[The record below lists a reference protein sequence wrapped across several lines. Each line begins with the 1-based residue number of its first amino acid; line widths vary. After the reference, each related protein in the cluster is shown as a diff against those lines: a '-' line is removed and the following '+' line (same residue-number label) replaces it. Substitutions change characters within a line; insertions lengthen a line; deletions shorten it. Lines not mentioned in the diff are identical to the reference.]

1 MFLAEMPTQSLR
13 SEDFN
18 MPHSNVTQASGRHEP
33 DSLFPVEWCRG
44 RFPALDRR
52 IAGEPAIFFDG
63 PAGSQVP
70 GCVIEAIGSYLRT
83 SNANHG
89 GLFATSR
96 ESDAILEAAHQAL
109 ADLFGAADPASIVFG
124 ANMTTLTFSLSRALA
139 RTWRA
144 GDEIVVT
151 RLDHDAN
158 VTPWVLA
165 ARDAGATVQH
175 LAIHPQD
182 CTLDLDDLRRKLSS
196 RTRVVAIGAA
206 SNAVGTINPVT
217 EICRLAHAVG
227 AEVFVDAVHAAPH
240 LLTDVAA
247 WDCDWLVA
255 SAYKFFGPH
264 IGVLWGRTDRL
275 ATLEPYKLR
284 PASNVLPDKW
294 MTGTQNHECLA
305 GALAAVEYLAALGSE
320 VGSPS
325 AGRRQALAAA
335 YAAIGGY
342 ERNLAARLLAGF
354 SKLSRVQIFGV
365 SDPARLAERVPTFG
379 IRHARLQPAALAE
392 WLAER
397 GIFVWHGNFYALPL
411 TEALGL
417 EPEGLVRIGLLHY
430 NTADEIDR
438 LLSALSELE

>member
-1 MFLAEMPTQSLR
+1 MANPAAAGATTAGM
-13 SEDFN
+13 
-18 MPHSNVTQASGRHEP
+18 
-33 DSLFPVEWCRG
+33 FPVEWCRG
-44 RFPALDRR
+44 QFPALARQF
-52 IAGEPAIFFDG
+52 GGQPAIFFDG

-70 GCVIEAIGSYLRT
+70 ECVIDAIGGYLRT

-96 ESDAILEAAHQAL
+96 ESDAMLEAAHQAL
-109 ADLFGAADPASIVFG
+109 ADLFGAADPTSIVFG

-139 RTWRA
+139 RTWQA

-165 ARDAGATVQH
+165 ARDAGAKVLH

-182 CTLDLDDLRRKLSS
+182 CTLDLDDLRRKLSP
-196 RTRVVAIGAA
+196 RTRLVAVGAA
-206 SNAVGTINPVT
+206 SNAVGTINPIA
-217 EICRLAHAVG
+217 EICRLAHTVG

-240 LLTDVAA
+240 LLPDVAA
-247 WDCDWLVA
+247 WDCDWLAA

-264 IGVLWGRTDRL
+264 IGVLWGRADRL
-275 ATLEPYKLR
+275 TQLDAYKLR
-284 PASNVLPDKW
+284 PACDSLPGKW
-294 MTGTQNHECLA
+294 MTGTQNHECIA
-305 GALAAVEYLAALGSE
+305 GALAAIEYLAALGRK
-320 VGSPS
+320 VGARDLGDGPTS
-325 AGRRQALAAA
+325 RRQALLAA

-342 ERNLAARLLAGF
+342 ERQLSAHLLDG
-354 SKLSRVQIFGV
+354 LSRLSAVQVFGIV
-365 SDPARLAERVPTFG
+365 DRARLAERVPTFG
-379 IRHARLQPAALAE
+379 IRHARLKPDALAA
-392 WLAER
+392 WLASR

-430 NTADEIDR
+430 NTISEIDR
-438 LLSALSELE
+438 LLSALSELDCTSGLPA

>member
-1 MFLAEMPTQSLR
+1 
-13 SEDFN
+13 
-18 MPHSNVTQASGRHEP
+18 
-33 DSLFPVEWCRG
+33 VEWCRG
-44 RFPALDRR
+44 QFPALARQV
-52 IAGEPAIFFDG
+52 AAQPAIFFDG

-70 GCVIEAIGSYLRT
+70 DCVIEAIGAYLRT
-83 SNANHG
+83 RNANHG

-96 ESDAILEAAHQAL
+96 ESDALLETAHQAL
-109 ADLFGAADPASIVFG
+109 ADLFGAADPTSLVFG

-139 RTWRA
+139 RTWQA

-151 RLDHDAN
+151 QLDHDAN

-165 ARDAGATVQH
+165 ARDAGATVHH
-175 LAIHPQD
+175 LAIHRQD
-182 CTLDLDDLRRKLSS
+182 CTLDLDDLRRRLSP
-196 RTRVVAIGAA
+196 RTRLVAVGAA
-206 SNAVGTINPVT
+206 SNAVGTINSVA

-240 LLTDVAA
+240 LLPDVAA

-264 IGVLWGRTDRL
+264 VGVLWGRTDRL
-275 ATLEPYKLR
+275 EQLEAYKLR
-284 PASNVLPDKW
+284 PASNSLPDKW
-294 MTGTQNHECLA
+294 MTGTQNHECIA
-305 GALAAVEYLAALGSE
+305 GALAAVNYLAALGRE
-320 VGSPS
+320 VGSRA
-325 AGRRQALAAA
+325 AGLRQNLFAAYTAIGEYERQLAACLL
-335 YAAIGGY
+335 GG
-342 ERNLAARLLAGF
+342 LLQLNG
-354 SKLSRVQIFGV
+354 VQVFGIA
-365 SDPARLAERVPTFG
+365 DPARLAERVPTFG
-379 IRHARLQPAALAE
+379 IRHARLKPAALAE

-430 NTADEIDR
+430 NTFTEIDR